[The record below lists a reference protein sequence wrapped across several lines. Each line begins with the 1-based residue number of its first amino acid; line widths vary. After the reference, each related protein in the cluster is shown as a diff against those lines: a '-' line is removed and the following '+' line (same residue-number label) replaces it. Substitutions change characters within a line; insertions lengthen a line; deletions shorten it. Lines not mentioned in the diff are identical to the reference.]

1 MPTLKELF
9 TILDYEK
16 TMTPVVLD
24 ELFDQGVITSAK
36 YWTSTPSPGSP
47 GLAFTIN
54 LNKVQMLASSTG
66 DTYQSLCVTSAT
78 PFD

>member
-1 MPTLKELF
+1 LKEQF

-24 ELFDQGVITSAK
+24 DLLDQRVITSAK

-54 LNKVQMLASSTG
+54 INKVQLLASSTG
-66 DTYQSLCVTSAT
+66 DTYQSLCATSDT